1 MADGI
6 LTQEEIDAL
15 LSGTALDG
23 GGSSPSPAPSRPSAA
38 PGAGMPSLK
47 VEAANLGGE
56 ELKALGERLKVGLG
70 AAADAT
76 STLLG
81 RRLTL
86 SPISLDTEDDAAIG
100 AMIGPFCAV
109 FDFTMSG
116 AASGAGAVAMPTHD
130 AGLLADL
137 LMGGDGSNPPSDLGD
152 LHQNAAKEVVMPIVN
167 GLASSLS
174 RELGSALSAGSVF
187 VRTDNQPPLAGR
199 GSRVFG
205 QYSFEVEGL
214 RSGMFFLCLDNAL
227 ARSLAGTRPAP
238 APAPRAAAPAASA
251 SAPSAAPRAVGVQ
264 GVAFPA
270 LTPTLTENQT
280 KNIEL
285 LADVPMQVTVEL
297 GRRTMMIR
305 DVLDL
310 GTGSIIELDKL
321 AGEPVDLLVNN
332 KLIARGEVVVID
344 ESFGVR
350 VTDIVSPIERIKGLQ

>member
-15 LSGTALDG
+15 LSGAALDG
-23 GGSSPSPAPSRPSAA
+23 GGGGSPAPSPAPAGGSPHPSVKVAA
-38 PGAGMPSLK
+38 G
-47 VEAANLGGE
+47 NLGAE
-56 ELKALGERLKVGLG
+56 ELKALGERLKVGFG

-86 SPISLDTEDDAAIG
+86 SPISLDTEDDAAIA

-109 FDFTMSG
+109 FDFALSG
-116 AASGAGAVAMPTHD
+116 AASGAAAVAMPTHD
-130 AGLLADL
+130 AALLADL
-137 LMGGDGSNPPSDLGD
+137 LMGGDGSSPPADLGD
-152 LHQNAAKEVVMPIVN
+152 LHQNAAKEVVTPIVN
-167 GLASSLS
+167 GLVSSLS
-174 RELGSALSAGSVF
+174 RELGSSLTAGTIF

-214 RSGMFFLCLDNAL
+214 RSGMFFLCLDNSV
-227 ARSLAGTRPAP
+227 ARAIAGTKA
-238 APAPRAAAPAASA
+238 APAPRPTPQASPSAASP
-251 SAPSAAPRAVGVQ
+251 SSAAPRGVGVQ
-264 GVAFPA
+264 SVAFPSLA
-270 LTPTLTENQT
+270 PTLTENQT

-305 DVLDL
+305 DVLEL

-321 AGEPVDLLVNN
+321 AGEPVDLLVNQ

>member
-15 LSGTALDG
+15 LSGAALDG
-23 GGSSPSPAPSRPSAA
+23 GGGASAPAPAPARPQAGGSPSV
-38 PGAGMPSLK
+38 K
-47 VEAANLGGE
+47 VEAGNLGAE
-56 ELKALGERLKVGLG
+56 ELKALGERLKIGLG

-86 SPISLDTEDDAAIG
+86 SPISLDTEDDAAIS

-109 FDFTMSG
+109 FDFAMSG
-116 AASGAGAVAMPTHD
+116 AASGAAAVTMPTHD
-130 AGLLADL
+130 AALLADL
-137 LMGGDGSNPPSDLGD
+137 LMGGDGSNPPADLGD
-152 LHQNAAKEVVMPIVN
+152 LHQNAAKEVVTPIVN
-167 GLASSLS
+167 GLASSLA
-174 RELGSALSAGSVF
+174 RELGSSLSAGSLF

-199 GSRVFG
+199 GTRVFA

-214 RSGMFFLCLDNAL
+214 RSGMFFLTLDNSL
-227 ARSLAGTRPAP
+227 ARGIAGTRAAAAASPKAATSAP
-238 APAPRAAAPAASA
+238 APQRQ
-251 SAPSAAPRAVGVQ
+251 VGVQ
-264 GVAFPA
+264 AVSFPA
-270 LTPTLTENQT
+270 LAPTLTENQT

-305 DVLDL
+305 DVLEL

-321 AGEPVDLLVNN
+321 AGEPVDLLVNQ

-350 VTDIVSPIERIKGLQ
+350 VTDIVTPIERIKGLQ

>member
-15 LSGTALDG
+15 LSGAALDG
-23 GGSSPSPAPSRPSAA
+23 GGGGSPAPAASPAGVSPHPSVKVAA
-38 PGAGMPSLK
+38 G
-47 VEAANLGGE
+47 NLGGE
-56 ELKALGERLKVGLG
+56 ELKALGERLKVGFG

-86 SPISLDTEDDAAIG
+86 SPISLDTEDDAAIA

-109 FDFTMSG
+109 FDFALSG
-116 AASGAGAVAMPTHD
+116 AASGAAAVAMPTHD
-130 AGLLADL
+130 AALLADL
-137 LMGGDGSNPPSDLGD
+137 LMGGDGSNPPADLGD
-152 LHQNAAKEVVMPIVN
+152 LHQNAAKEVVTPIVN
-167 GLASSLS
+167 GLVSSLS
-174 RELGSALSAGSVF
+174 RELGSTLTAGTIF

-214 RSGMFFLCLDNAL
+214 RSGMFFLCLDNSV
-227 ARSLAGTRPAP
+227 ARAIAGTQA
-238 APAPRAAAPAASA
+238 APAPRPTPQASAAATAAAPA
-251 SAPSAAPRAVGVQ
+251 PRGVGVQ
-264 GVAFPA
+264 SVAFPSLA
-270 LTPTLTENQT
+270 PTLTENQA

-305 DVLDL
+305 DVLEL

-321 AGEPVDLLVNN
+321 AGEPVDLLVNQ

>member
-15 LSGTALDG
+15 LSGAALDG
-23 GGSSPSPAPSRPSAA
+23 GGGGSPAPAAA
-38 PGAGMPSLK
+38 PAGASAYPSVK
-47 VEAANLGGE
+47 VAAGNLSAE
-56 ELKALGERLKVGLG
+56 EIKALGERLKIGFG
-70 AAADAT
+70 AAAEAT

-86 SPISLDTEDDAAIG
+86 SPISLDTADDEAIAA
-100 AMIGPFCAV
+100 MVGPFCAV
-109 FDFTMSG
+109 FDFALSG
-116 AASGAGAVAMPTHD
+116 AASGAAAVAMPAHD
-130 AGLLADL
+130 AALLADL
-137 LMGGDGSNPPSDLGD
+137 LMGGDGSNPPADLGD
-152 LHQNAAKEVVMPIVN
+152 LHQNAAKEVVTPIVN
-167 GLASSLS
+167 GLVSSLS
-174 RELGSALSAGSVF
+174 RELGSALTAGTIF

-199 GSRVFG
+199 GPRVFG

-214 RSGMFFLCLDNAL
+214 RSGMFFLCLDNSV
-227 ARSLAGTRPAP
+227 ARAIAGTQ
-238 APAPRAAAPAASA
+238 AAAPTPRPTPQASA
-251 SAPSAAPRAVGVQ
+251 SATAAGPATRSVGVQ
-264 GVAFPA
+264 SVAFPSLA
-270 LTPTLTENQT
+270 PTLTENQA

-305 DVLDL
+305 DVLEL

-321 AGEPVDLLVNN
+321 AGEPVDLLVNQ